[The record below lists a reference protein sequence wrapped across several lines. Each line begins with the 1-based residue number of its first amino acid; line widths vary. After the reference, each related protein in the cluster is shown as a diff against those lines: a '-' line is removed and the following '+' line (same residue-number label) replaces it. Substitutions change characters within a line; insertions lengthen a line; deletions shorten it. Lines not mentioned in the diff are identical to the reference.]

1 MANNRPNISTET
13 YLMNILNEMKANI
26 ERGKTI
32 EENRAEAQ
40 LLEDFFNE
48 IGKYNEN
55 PDNIIEGSARA
66 EMREAIQALHMGK
79 VWSFLGVNG
88 LKEMSGTGFEDYL
101 GRLTNRIM
109 QNAKKYNLAT
119 WSKSYNYII
128 NLGSQT
134 VDIYKNISDDISNEV
149 TKKLIDETYKDIRP
163 KLEKDADEA
172 HKKLGI
178 NARVQGKIDNAMRYI
193 DFEVTT
199 ENPILQKVL
208 PLLAQATFSDKAYLT
223 TGDVVLGQTN
233 SFRVF
238 LAVSGEGSAEEK
250 VYHWYRMLTCMD
262 HHGYHNASSLF
273 YQIRYMYELT
283 GYGLKYTENKINEAL
298 GSLGAKYFIYYH
310 EGKIKVIS
318 TAVIINDL
326 INAVRDDHYFEIHS
340 AKYKSQ
346 KNYAL
351 YAKLKMRMQNGV
363 FEFG

>member
-1 MANNRPNISTET
+1 MTKNRPDISTEA
-13 YLMNILNEMKANI
+13 YLINILNEMKANI

-48 IGKYNEN
+48 IGKYNQN

-66 EMREAIQALHMGK
+66 EIREAIQALHMGN
-79 VWSFLGVNG
+79 VWNFLGANG
-88 LKEMSGTGFEDYL
+88 LKEISGTGFEDYL

-109 QNAKKYNLAT
+109 QNAKKYDLAT
-119 WSKSYNYII
+119 WSKSYNYVI

-178 NARVQGKIDNAMRYI
+178 NARVQGKIDNAMKYI

-223 TGDVVLGQTN
+223 TGDVALGQTN

-298 GSLGAKYFIYYH
+298 GNLGAKYFIYYH
-310 EGKIKVIS
+310 GGNVRVVS

-326 INAVRDDHYFEIHS
+326 INAVRDNHYFETHS
-340 AKYKSQ
+340 AKYGSQ

-351 YAKLKMRMQNGV
+351 YAKLKMRMQNGI